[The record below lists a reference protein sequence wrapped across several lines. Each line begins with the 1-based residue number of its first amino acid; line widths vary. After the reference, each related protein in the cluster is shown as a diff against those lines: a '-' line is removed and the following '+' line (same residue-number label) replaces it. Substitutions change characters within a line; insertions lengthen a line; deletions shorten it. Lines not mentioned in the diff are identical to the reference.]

1 MKKRY
6 SIYIALAVVT
16 LLTVQLFSNGNGSGV
31 NGNTLKSGGAGCSCH
46 KSTATTTIKVVIA
59 GPAALTPGQQG
70 TYTATIT
77 GGSGSRVGIDIA
89 ASTGTLINADANLKV
104 VSGELVQPAYKA
116 GATYVFNFK
125 YTAPAT
131 KGNVIL
137 YATGASGSNPPP
149 WNHAANF
156 TVSVNPT
163 AVREDGQIISEFKL
177 AQNYPNPFNPS
188 TKIAYS
194 LVTGGNVT
202 LKVYDVSGK
211 EVSSLVN
218 QYQNAGDHSVTFDA
232 SKLNSG
238 VYFYSISCGTFK
250 ETKKMV
256 LMK

>member
-1 MKKRY
+1 MNNRY
-6 SIYIALAVVT
+6 SLLLVMT
-16 LLTVQLFSNGNGSGV
+16 LISVLTIELLSYGSGSNV
-31 NGNTLKSGGAGCSCH
+31 NGNTLKTGGAGCHCH
-46 KSTATTTIKVVIA
+46 ATAANATVKVVIA
-59 GPAALTPGQQG
+59 GPTSLTPGQQG
-70 TYTATIT
+70 SYTATIT
-77 GGSGSRVGIDIA
+77 GAGSKVGVDIA
-89 ASTGTLINADANLKV
+89 ASTGTLLNADANMKV
-104 VSGELVQPAYKA
+104 VSGELVQTAAKT

-131 KGNVIL
+131 AGNITL
-137 YATGASGSNPPP
+137 YASGASGSKPPP
-149 WNHAANF
+149 WRHATNF
-156 TVSVNPT
+156 TVAVNPT

-218 QYQNAGDHSVTFDA
+218 QYQSAGEHSINFNA

-238 VYFYSISCGTFK
+238 VYFYSISCGTYK